1 MPVTDPDILAA
12 IAKAKAAGLP
22 VPGTTSTGTSAD
34 LFPGFKNQPD
44 AAGAPPLWLDTIPL
58 WRHTFKRPV
67 RDINANGTQ
76 GTTIT
81 TSEQKGGTRYT
92 SDDASVQF
100 GALLLDKAKMHE
112 WGDLA
117 WKAGWVSA
125 DNRNDASA
133 LAAAWDKAI
142 GFAVNIKRATNGAT
156 EVTPFEAAK
165 IVAQTTGSQLLA
177 TQADAAAHF
186 TGNRTSTTT
195 NVDHTANAQTGDVLH
210 QLLGRNPT
218 AGEKATYQH
227 GLNQVASANP
237 TTTTSVDTVKNGQTT
252 ATVNTTTGGYDEK
265 AAAIQEA
272 SSASPDVA
280 KNQAAT
286 TFYNALVSAIG
297 AAV

>member
-1 MPVTDPDILAA
+1 MPDPA
-12 IAKAKAAGLP
+12 IQAGINKAKANGTNPQAADTGGNNFAALIAGAANA
-22 VPGTTSTGTSAD
+22 GQTGT
-34 LFPGFKNQPD
+34 
-44 AAGAPPLWLDTIPL
+44 APVWTIPL
-58 WRHTFKRPV
+58 WRNTFKRPV

-81 TSEQKGGTRYT
+81 TSEQKAGEQYNP
-92 SDDASVQF
+92 DDASVQF
-100 GALLLDKAKMHE
+100 GSLLLDKAKLHE
-112 WGDLA
+112 WGQLA
-117 WKAGWVSA
+117 WKAGLISA
-125 DNRNDASA
+125 DNVNDASS
-133 LAAAWDKAI
+133 LNKAWNTAI
-142 GFAVNIKRATNGAT
+142 GWAVNIKQATDGAT

-165 IVAQTTGSQLLA
+165 MVAQNTGSALLA

-280 KNQAAT
+280 RNQQAT